1 MKRLLDLTLS
11 AAGLLLLLP
20 LLVVISVWVRLDSP
34 GPALYRQRRVGR
46 HGAEFEIHKFRT
58 MRHLSDGVSVTIGD
72 DPRITRSGRLLRR
85 TKLDELPQLWDVLR
99 GRMSLV
105 GPRPEVPQYVEMW
118 PEADRELVLSV
129 RPGITD
135 PAALELHDE
144 SSLLAAQ
151 GDPERYYR
159 EVLTPHKLRLYG
171 AYIRRATPWTDLA
184 VMVATVRAIAGD
196 RPRRSDAP
204 ASLRAVLLGMSAYLI
219 TFFVLYRTYY
229 VDNWDHEGMV
239 WRQGNGWGTLL
250 AVALLLTCS
259 VVMPRRFVRISDLA
273 QWLIFTIVVVPSA
286 LVATWSDRLDR
297 LDAAVLTVALAVGTF
312 VIRGITARRPF
323 GLAPEVRLGRWFW
336 IAGAVMSAGVYGW
349 LFSVVELRL
358 GYLSFSDVYAVRAE
372 FKESFV
378 ATPVL
383 PYLLPFTYAVFN
395 PLLIGLGW
403 VRRNPWMLGAGI
415 ILQTLLYLAGGLK
428 LTLLS
433 IPFVILLTQMTYPGR
448 EWPVWRMPLLWPLV
462 MVGGRVMDA
471 VTGSLMWSAV
481 LSIRFL
487 LIPGV
492 LTAGYVWYFQ
502 AHPHTNFS
510 DVVPFAASPY
520 DELPYVLVGEALFG
534 TEGTNANVNF
544 FGDGFMN
551 LGYTGM
557 LVEAVLA
564 GLLLRLA
571 DESCRRVPL
580 PVACSLFA
588 VPLISLSNGG
598 AFTAILSF
606 GFLAACVAAWLCPVR
621 QLPERAP
628 WSDRVL
634 AFMDDDPVS
643 RSVTKPGM
651 RAPNP
656 PRTTPR

>member
-11 AAGLLLLLP
+11 AAGLALMLP
-20 LLVVISVWVRLDSP
+20 LFVVISVWVRLDSP

-46 HGAEFEIHKFRT
+46 NGAEFDIHKFRT
-58 MRHLSDGVSVTIGD
+58 MRHLSDGASVTVGG
-72 DPRITRSGRLLRR
+72 DPRITRCGRLLRR

-105 GPRPEVPQYVEMW
+105 GPRPEVPHYVAMW

-135 PAALELHDE
+135 PAALELRDE
-144 SSLLAAQ
+144 SSLLAEQ
-151 GDPERYYR
+151 DDPERYYR
-159 EVLTPHKLRLYG
+159 DVLTPYKLRLYG
-171 AYIRRATPWTDLA
+171 AYIRRATPRTDLA
-184 VMVATVRAIAGD
+184 VVAATVRAVTGGESD
-196 RPRRSDAP
+196 RSDAP
-204 ASLRAVLLGMSAYLI
+204 ASLRAVVLAMCVYLG

-229 VDNWDHEGMV
+229 VDNWGHEGMV
-239 WRQGNGWGTLL
+239 WRQGNEWGTLL
-250 AVALLLTCS
+250 AVVLLLACS
-259 VVMPRRFVRISDLA
+259 VVLPRRFRQISDVA

-297 LDAAVLTVALAVGTF
+297 LDAAVLTTALAVGT
-312 VIRGITARRPF
+312 VAIRSITVRRPF
-323 GLAPEVRLGRWFW
+323 GLAPDVRMGRWFW
-336 IAGAVMSAGVYGW
+336 IAGWVMSVGVYGW

-378 ATPVL
+378 STPVL
-383 PYLLPFTYAVFN
+383 PYLLPLTYAVFN

-403 VRRNPWMLGAGI
+403 VRRNPWLMAAGI
-415 ILQTLLYLAGGLK
+415 VLQTLLYLAGGLK

-433 IPFVILLTQMTYPGR
+433 IPFVILLAQMTYPGR
-448 EWPVWRMPLLWPLV
+448 EWPVWRMPLLWPLI

-471 VTGSLMWSAV
+471 ITGSLMWSAV

-510 DVVPFAASPY
+510 DVVPFTSSPY
-520 DELPYVLVGEALFG
+520 SELPYVLVGEALFG

-551 LGYTGM
+551 LGYSGM
-557 LVEAVLA
+557 FVEAVLV

-580 PVACSLFA
+580 SLACSLFA
-588 VPLISLSNGG
+588 MPLISLSNGG

-606 GFLAACVAAWLCPVR
+606 GFLAACLAAWLCPVR
-621 QLPERAP
+621 ELPERAP

-634 AFMDDDPVS
+634 ALMDAAPVS
-643 RSVTKPGM
+643 RSETRPDT